1 MKICPNCH
9 AQLDDSSIFCTS
21 CGTQFGAV
29 PPQQNAV
36 PPQQN
41 AVPPQPAFAPAYDP
55 YDHTAEFDPKDI
67 SDNKVFAMLCYLMD
81 FVGIIIALL
90 ATHSSKYTMFHVR
103 QALKFTVLSTL
114 TGIIALILV
123 WTFIVPIAATLF
135 ILVLFVCRIIAFFS
149 ICGGK
154 AKEPYI
160 VRSFNFLR

>member
-9 AQLDDSSIFCTS
+9 AQLDDSSVFCTS

-36 PPQQN
+36 PPQG
-41 AVPPQPAFAPAYDP
+41 AFAPAYDP
-55 YDHTAEFDPKDI
+55 YDHTGEFDPKDI

-103 QALKFTVLSTL
+103 QALK
-114 TGIIALILV
+114 IIAVNTLMLICA
-123 WTFIVPIAATLF
+123 F
-135 ILVLFVCRIIAFFS
+135 VLFWTLLVPLACVIMSVVLRVIKIICFFQVCS
-149 ICGGK
+149 GK
-154 AKEPYI
+154 AKEPAI
-160 VRSFNFLR
+160 IRSLGFLR

>member
-29 PPQQNAV
+29 PPQQNAIPPQQNAV
-36 PPQQN
+36 PPQQNAVPPQQNAIPPQQN

-81 FVGIIIALL
+81 FIGIIVALL

-103 QALKFTVLSTL
+103 QALKITVHILCITQL
-114 TGIIALILV
+114 RALKN
-123 WTFIVPIAATLF
+123 T
-135 ILVLFVCRIIAFFS
+135 
-149 ICGGK
+149 
-154 AKEPYI
+154 
-160 VRSFNFLR
+160 RSFFCKPQINILEIRTD